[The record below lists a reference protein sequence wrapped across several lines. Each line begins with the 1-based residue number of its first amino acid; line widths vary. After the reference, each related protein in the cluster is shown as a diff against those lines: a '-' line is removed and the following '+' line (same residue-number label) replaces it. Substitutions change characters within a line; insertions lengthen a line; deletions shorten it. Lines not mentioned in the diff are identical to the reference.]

1 MNEEAT
7 TTAATE
13 ERGRHCFVRH
23 PDAGGQCWEPG
34 TGPEVYGLNFCE
46 AHGEEARIGAGL
58 ESCHDAEN
66 FFHRLRNP
74 EATAL
79 PSAVRRG
86 LEAAIRSVH
95 SERPADEDHYRAL
108 SRAYPASTIPAE
120 VRARVE
126 AWLLDEEPGYLSMLD
141 SLLDSLLLLHKL
153 MRVAHEDR
161 ADCATSLIEVLEQ
174 ERQCLA
180 AQAAYV
186 LRTPN
191 PPEETDEEPEA
202 D

>member
-1 MNEEAT
+1 MTEEAT

-34 TGPEVYGLNFCE
+34 TGPEVYGLRFCE
-46 AHGEEARIGAGL
+46 AHGEEAKIGAGL
-58 ESCHDAEN
+58 EASHDAEN
-66 FFHRLRNP
+66 YLHRLRNP

-79 PSAVRRG
+79 PSATRG
-86 LEAAIRSVH
+86 GLDAAISHVRSEH
-95 SERPADEDHYRAL
+95 PEDEDHYRAL
-108 SRAYPASTIPAE
+108 LRAYPASAIPAE

-126 AWLLDEEPGYLSMLD
+126 AWLLDEEPGYLPMLD

-153 MRVAHEDR
+153 IRVAHEDR

-180 AQAAYV
+180 AQAAYL
-186 LRTPN
+186 LRN
-191 PPEETDEEPEA
+191 PDPPETDE